1 MTFVEWLS
9 DLLKLLRD
17 AFGPTGAILVFGL
30 ALALYLLWR
39 HHEKWRDRHLED
51 LQRERDY
58 WRNLAL
64 KFLQQISG
72 VSLPL
77 PSPEEQVKLP
87 QPEQP
92 KEGEKDA
99 TD

>member
-1 MTFVEWLS
+1 MEWLS
-9 DLLKLLRD
+9 DLLKLLKE

-39 HHEKWRDRHLED
+39 HHEKWRDRHMED

-58 WRNLAL
+58 WRDLAL
-64 KFLQQISG
+64 RLLQQISG
-72 VSLPL
+72 MTLPL
-77 PSPEEQVKLP
+77 PPSEERLELP
-87 QPEQP
+87 QPERP

-99 TD
+99 TE

>member
-1 MTFVEWLS
+1 
-9 DLLKLLRD
+9 
-17 AFGPTGAILVFGL
+17 LVFGL

-39 HHEKWRDRHLED
+39 HHEKWRDCHLED

-64 KFLQQISG
+64 KFLKQISG
-72 VSLPL
+72 VTLPL
-77 PSPEEQVKLP
+77 PSPEEQAKLP